1 MYDIEQDST
10 TGDLVMTAAGDIK
23 HVESTRQHQN
33 DILMARKGE
42 YRLNP
47 TGTVGIADYLDDEN
61 PDELQR
67 EIRVQ
72 LGRDGQKV
80 NSLSIT
86 GDGNLTISASYE

>member
-10 TGDLVMTAAGDIK
+10 TGDLVMVAGDIR

-33 DILMARKGE
+33 DILLARKGE

-47 TGTVGIADYLDDEN
+47 TGTVGIADYLEDET
-61 PDELQR
+61 PEDLQR

-80 NSLSIT
+80 NKIMLT
-86 GDGNLTISASYE
+86 GNGAITISAGYE